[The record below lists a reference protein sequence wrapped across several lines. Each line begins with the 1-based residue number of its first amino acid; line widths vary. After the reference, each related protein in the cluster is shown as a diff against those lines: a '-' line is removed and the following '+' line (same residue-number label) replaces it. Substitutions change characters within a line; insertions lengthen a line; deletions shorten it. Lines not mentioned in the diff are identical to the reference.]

1 MKKFADYSLTW
12 KLLLVPIAATLCFT
26 VYLIYSSLVLSDG
39 NGILKEIRDTSFPIL
54 DAAGKN
60 LNESDGVV
68 EALNTAAA
76 TGEVEFLET
85 ANSRASEILKRYE
98 SLEKLDAVH
107 RQQLEKLKSGFN
119 AYFTQA
125 FDVAQRM
132 TAKTDMPDAQQLAQ
146 MKKSRDLYF
155 QTAAV
160 YRDVAEKDFNEAV
173 GRAIGRSELAQ
184 EWGAVIGAVMVMV
197 IAMLTMLVTRGIVA
211 LEEGVAER
219 NKRLAEVNAELEH
232 EIQKLKASEEAKSHA
247 EAANQIKD
255 EFLANM
261 SHELRTP
268 MNAVI
273 GLSHLCLQTE
283 LSSKQHDYLH
293 KIHSSAKSLLGILND
308 ILDVS
313 KIEAGK
319 LEMDRTLFDL
329 EEVMNN
335 LATIVGDKSEEKNLE
350 FLLETAPNVPSFL
363 IGDPMRLGQVLI
375 NLAGNAVKFTE
386 KGEVVVRAE
395 LEEEAGDQVVVR
407 FTVSDTGIGMRQ
419 PEIDRLFQ
427 PFSQA
432 DSSIT
437 RKFGG
442 TGLGLVISKRL
453 IEMMGGN
460 IRVESTPG
468 VGSKFVFTAHFEK
481 AEKQANYRQSDLNDL
496 RGLRVLAVDDSESSL
511 HILKSYLE
519 SFTFE
524 VAAVRSGQDA
534 LQAVRR
540 ANDAGVPFSLVILD
554 WKMPEM
560 DGMEL
565 AVRLRDMP
573 DLSVRPRILLISAH
587 GQNEMTLQMN
597 FRVVDGILPKPFQP
611 SKLFD
616 AIARISGRD
625 RMATGRFRIGAQF
638 NQEHIAQ
645 IRGARLLLVEDNKIN
660 QQVAQELLEGF
671 GVGVLV
677 AENGE
682 EALALLDE
690 EAFDGVLMD
699 MQMPVMDGVTATR
712 EIRKNPKYAQLPII
726 ALTAN
731 VMVSEQNEFL
741 DAGMNDHIGKP
752 IDPDRLVATLA
763 RWVRPARP
771 QPMPLVPPKR
781 AVEVPLPD
789 LPGVNVSESVR
800 RVGGRVSTY
809 YALLEK
815 FKNSEGDAVARIRN
829 ALADGDVS
837 TAERQAH
844 TLRGI
849 AGTLCAESLQYHA
862 GLLEECIKSG
872 SSDEIEA
879 QMLQVDQELSELIA
893 AISRALEVREGDY
906 SAEGSAGA

>member
-12 KLLLVPIAATLCFT
+12 KLLLVPIVATLSFT
-26 VYLIYSSLVLSDG
+26 GYLIYSSLVLSGG
-39 NGILKEIRDTSFPIL
+39 NAILKEIRDTSFPIL

-60 LNESDGVV
+60 LNASEGVV
-68 EALNTAAA
+68 EVLNTAAA
-76 TGEVEFLET
+76 TGEVDFLET
-85 ANSRASEILKRYE
+85 AQNRASEILNRYE
-98 SLEKLDAVH
+98 ELEKLDAVH
-107 RQQLEKLKSGFN
+107 KNEIEKLKSGFN
-119 AYFTQA
+119 TFFIQA

-132 TAKTDMPDAQQLAQ
+132 TIKTEMLSPQQLTE
-146 MKKSRDLYF
+146 MKHARNVYF
-155 QTAAV
+155 HDAAT
-160 YRDVAEKDFNEAV
+160 YRDIAAKDFNEAV
-173 GRAIGRSELAQ
+173 SRAIGRSQLAQ
-184 EWGAVIGAVMVMV
+184 EWGAVIGTIMVFI
-197 IAMLTMLVTRGIVA
+197 IAALTLLVTRGIVA
-211 LEEGVAER
+211 LEADVEER
-219 NKRLAEVNAELEH
+219 NKRLAEVNSELEH

-247 EAANQIKD
+247 EAANQFKN

-283 LSSKQHDYLH
+283 LSRKQHDYLH
-293 KIHSSAKSLLGILND
+293 KIHASAKSLLGILND

-329 EEVMNN
+329 EEVMAN

-386 KGEVVVRAE
+386 KGEVVVCAE
-395 LEEEAGDQVVVR
+395 LESEDGNQVVLR
-407 FTVSDTGIGMRQ
+407 FTVSDTGIGMQQ
-419 PEIDRLFQ
+419 PEIDKLFQ
-427 PFSQA
+427 PFTQA

-453 IEMMGGN
+453 IEMMGGSV
-460 IRVESTPG
+460 RVESTPG
-468 VGSKFVFTAHFEK
+468 VGSRFIFTARFQK
-481 AEKQANYRQSDLNDL
+481 AETQANYRQSDLSDL

-519 SFTFE
+519 SFTFD
-524 VAAVRSGQDA
+524 VAVASNGQDA
-534 LQAVRR
+534 LQAVRS
-540 ANDAGVPFSLVILD
+540 ANDQGVPFGLVILD
-554 WKMPEM
+554 WKMPQM
-560 DGMEL
+560 NGMEL
-565 AVRLRDMP
+565 AGKLREMN
-573 DLSVRPRILLISAH
+573 DLSVRPKILLISAH

-616 AIARISGRD
+616 AVARISGRD
-625 RMATGRFRIGAQF
+625 KTSTGRFRIGAQF

-671 GVGVLV
+671 GISVVI

-682 EALALLDE
+682 EAIALLAGE
-690 EAFDGVLMD
+690 EFDGVLMD

-712 EIRKNPKYAQLPII
+712 EIRKNPKHSQLPVI

-763 RWVRPARP
+763 RWVRPGRP
-771 QPMPLVPPKR
+771 QTEPLMPKKV
-781 AVEVPLPD
+781 VEYVSLPD

-800 RVGGRVSTY
+800 RVGGKVSTY
-809 YALLEK
+809 YSLLDK
-815 FKNSEGDAVARIRN
+815 FSTNESDAVARIRE
-829 ALADGDVS
+829 ALLDGDM
-837 TAERQAH
+837 TAAERLAH

-849 AGTLCAESLQYHA
+849 AGTLSAEALQYRA
-862 GLLEECIKSG
+862 GLLENSIKTGTSG
-872 SSDEIEA
+872 EIE
-879 QMLQVDQELSELIA
+879 QQLTQLDQELTSLVS
-893 AISRALEVREGDY
+893 AINRALDARR
-906 SAEGSAGA
+906 AALA